1 MSWDKPY
8 KPLVALAWRYL
19 QAVSVRG
26 TCLAVCIMLS
36 RHMPYPHTRVA
47 AAAVEMLIPTNHSLI
62 LTHALYHTQ
71 TAEHCRMY
79 QASSTSSMVVLQ
91 FLLTPVNIP
100 RTRPFMASI
109 FWVVAPITNSSRK
122 IGREAGTPIN
132 GEAKHHAELYSR

>member
-8 KPLVALAWRYL
+8 KPLVALDWRYL

-36 RHMPYPHTRVA
+36 RHMPHPHTRVA

-62 LTHALYHTQ
+62 LTQ

-79 QASSTSSMVVLQ
+79 QAC
-91 FLLTPVNIP
+91 
-100 RTRPFMASI
+100 
-109 FWVVAPITNSSRK
+109 PIHRVRK
-122 IGREAGTPIN
+122 RYDI
-132 GEAKHHAELYSR
+132 L